1 MIIRLFYKLSA
12 KISFGFAI
20 AFFSTAGSWIA
31 AFYGFYLF
39 YAVVPARNNNDIFFF
54 LLVLL
59 VGTTVA
65 VCTHLIH
72 YGALHRFGFSGLSS
86 SIRFLN
92 TYLTGSRILNNHQE
106 MDSTT
111 LQGLYTVLISLPVSN
126 LIAAS
131 IYTIIV
137 IVQLSLAVIWYDKDI
152 GTIGPIVF
160 GGIFASLIIGYFTYN
175 ITEYLIGGF
184 KERLESLLF
193 YRIRTLNTR
202 FFMSFKCKS
211 FLTLLLVFFSMIILT
226 VLVRYSR
233 KPMLQI
239 FIFIALSILAIG
251 FLIYLSNNT
260 MVLALSKINR
270 ATKNLAAGGNGLYFP
285 SFSDREL
292 VAFSRHYN
300 KAAIEINEIRANLER
315 KVRERTEELKNA
327 YDRLNTAYS
336 QTQADLLLAKKI
348 QNRVLPKTIQK
359 KQGIE
364 CHIHYYPMNEV
375 GGDIYD
381 VIEVEKGLYR
391 IFLADAAGHGI
402 QAALVTMIIKGE
414 YEKVKHYKKI
424 NVLLENLNNSFI
436 ELYESLNVFF
446 SCFVVDIDLNKGHIV
461 YSSAGHPDQYLIK
474 EDSIEKLSHT
484 GKLVGIL
491 PDAGYTIKREKIS
504 KGDRIFIF
512 TDGLY
517 EEFNREEEEFGEK
530 RLLDI
535 LEKHKKEE
543 TTAIIIT
550 LLDALANH
558 IGFSNKL
565 SVYDD
570 ITLIGIDIE

>member
-1 MIIRLFYKLSA
+1 MIS
-12 KISFGFAI
+12 
-20 AFFSTAGSWIA
+20 
-31 AFYGFYLF
+31 
-39 YAVVPARNNNDIFFF
+39 
-54 LLVLL
+54 
-59 VGTTVA
+59 
-65 VCTHLIH
+65 HLIH

-92 TYLTGSRILNNHQE
+92 TYLTGSRIYNNHQE

-111 LQGLYTVLISLPVSN
+111 LQGLYNALISLPMKN
-126 LIAAS
+126 LIAAT

-137 IVQLSLAVIWYDKDI
+137 IIQLTVAVILYEKDI
-152 GTIGPIVF
+152 SAIGPIVL
-160 GGIFASLIIGYFTYN
+160 GGVFASLIIGYFTFN

-202 FFMSFKCKS
+202 FFMSFKYKS
-211 FLTLLLVFFSMIILT
+211 FLTLLLVLLSMIILT

-233 KPMLQI
+233 KPMMQI
-239 FIFIALSILAIG
+239 FIFIALSFLAIG

-260 MVLALSKINR
+260 MVLALTKINR

-292 VAFSRHYN
+292 VSFSKHYN
-300 KAAIEINEIRANLER
+300 NAAIEINEIRANLER

-348 QNRVLPKTIQK
+348 QNRVLSKTIKK

-446 SCFVVDIDLNKGHIV
+446 SCFVVDIDLNNGHIV

-491 PDAGYTIKREKIS
+491 PDAGYTTKREKIS

-517 EEFNREEEEFGEK
+517 EEFNREEVEFGEK
-530 RLLDI
+530 RLYDI
-535 LEKHKKEE
+535 IEKYKKEK
-543 TTAIIIT
+543 TTVIIT
-550 LLDALANH
+550 TLLEALAHH